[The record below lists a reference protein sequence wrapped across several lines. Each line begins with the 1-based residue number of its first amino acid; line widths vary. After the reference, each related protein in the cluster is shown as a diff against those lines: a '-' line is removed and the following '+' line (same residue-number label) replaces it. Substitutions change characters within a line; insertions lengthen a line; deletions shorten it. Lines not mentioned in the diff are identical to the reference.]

1 MGKQSSMGQR
11 YAKHQMESGV
21 RLYHQR
27 HYQQAVSRW
36 RNALHKLRS
45 ADDKFVALGY
55 LAQAF
60 CDVGDYESMLYYS
73 LQQMELANIRRDDY
87 MKSEAFLNL
96 SKAYER
102 LADFGKAI
110 GYGRASLEKPALD
123 ERTPGYAQLAIAFA
137 QMGFS
142 QFQASLEAFEKA
154 MGIASQTGDKLL
166 ELQVCVGLGAL
177 FTLLRDLSK
186 ALIFLRNALSL
197 LTLITVDNVHAKY
210 KSVILYHLS
219 VVLRIKGSLIDAK
232 EACEEAIRL
241 SEQTAGRWVYARSLC
256 SLADINRELGESEAK
271 ETITK
276 SWARYEQAFRIV
288 RQINDRLGEVIV
300 LSSMAKS
307 ASESRSHYTG
317 QCECQAI
324 QLNTKC
330 LELSKL
336 LGNKF
341 YMLKCYLR
349 LQDLYSQLNDEEEEN
364 MARKIA
370 TVLVQ
375 EMELY
380 CNFCGL
386 RFGINDECLTA
397 LRCSHIYHDRCLGQF
412 LSNSTADPQ
421 CPKCQCRAVVMDD
434 LSVRNSSI
442 SSAVVDQPES
452 SKTLQTEVV
461 ELIESVVPSPRG
473 LEDRLLNGPTTSSA
487 ASNTLPTP
495 PVKPLIVFEKAS
507 EESLEASTSNNHVRS
522 PPPIPRKPNCK
533 LHNLPAFNNELLNHP
548 PSPPRLDFENL
559 EELINYP
566 GAGITDV

>member
-1 MGKQSSMGQR
+1 MRGPRILDGQTISNGKCQ
-11 YAKHQMESGV
+11 SGV

-27 HYQQAVSRW
+27 HFQQAVSRW
-36 RNALHKLRS
+36 RSALHKLRS
-45 ADDKFVALGY
+45 ADDKFVTLGY

-60 CDVGDYESMLYYS
+60 CDNGDYESMLYYA
-73 LQQMELANIRRDDY
+73 LQQMELANIRKDDY

-110 GYGRASLEKPALD
+110 GYGRASSLEHPSID
-123 ERTPGYAQLAIAFA
+123 QRTPGYAHLA
-137 QMGFS
+137 MGFS

-197 LTLITVDNVHAKY
+197 LTLVTVDNVHAKY

-219 VVLRIKGSLIDAK
+219 VVLRIKGSLFDAK
-232 EACEEAIRL
+232 EA
-241 SEQTAGRWVYARSLC
+241 LC
-256 SLADINRELGESEAK
+256 SLADIHRELGETEAQ

-330 LELSKL
+330 LELAKL
-336 LGNKF
+336 LGNK
-341 YMLKCYLR
+341 YYALKCYLR
-349 LQDLYSQLNDEEEEN
+349 LQELYNQLSDEEEEN

-370 TVLVQ
+370 SALVQ

-386 RFGINDECLTA
+386 RYGITDECLTA
-397 LRCSHIYHDRCLGQF
+397 LRCSHIYHDKCLSQF
-412 LSNSTADPQ
+412 LANSSSDPQ
-421 CPKCQCRAVVMDD
+421 CPKCQCRAVLMDD
-434 LSVRNSSI
+434 LSVRTSSI
-442 SSAVVDQPES
+442 SSAPAEQNETAD
-452 SKTLQTEVV
+452 LHAEVSA
-461 ELIESVVPSPRG
+461 LIESVVPSTSTKGAEERV
-473 LEDRLLNGPTTSSA
+473 LNGPTTSAFVHSPTSPPASA
-487 ASNTLPTP
+487 AQTDPN
-495 PVKPLIVFEKAS
+495 
-507 EESLEASTSNNHVRS
+507 
-522 PPPIPRKPNCK
+522 PREGAPNCK
-533 LHNLPAFNNELLNHP
+533 NDRIPALPADLLDHP
-548 PSPPRLDFENL
+548 PATPRLEFEDL
-559 EELINYP
+559 EALVSYRGP
-566 GAGITDV
+566 GVTDV